1 MHIFRR
7 GAALL
12 FCLFLLCGLGACKR
26 GGGGARAGE
35 SFLPEDAVAVV
46 AVPRLGEALRAF
58 GAVEGKFSDLE
69 PVRRALTRARE
80 QLLQDAEL
88 DLAQPANL
96 GKLGLDVDGGLY
108 YALSATG
115 KDHALII
122 GVRDGKVFDAYVRR
136 MAQKKSEA
144 TFEDRNVNGV
154 TVTVLSRFGRARL
167 AWTLVRGQVIL
178 CPQAAGD
185 QLAEHAAR
193 LAKLERHLGQSAAFQ
208 RAKERLGT
216 AHLLAYGDLSRGG
229 KLLQAAMPDLKAV
242 MERSN
247 LGEYSTAAFG
257 LRLSAE
263 EVVMRFFGEHSAE
276 VGKLMAAGSTGIGK
290 AAPLATYLPPETMAV
305 TRFSM
310 NPVVFSQQVQKG
322 LQPEQKQ
329 AYDQAVQKV
338 EQTLQM
344 SVEKDLLPLL
354 AGRFLIAVL
363 KPAASDMPQGPKA
376 MRAAELAGALPIV
389 GMIQVTDSKKAQA
402 LLTTVERL
410 LQQQGAPVTQRS
422 EGNNLIYAL
431 AKGPKPFVS
440 WTVAGDVLVVASGE
454 QLSKTLAFMAA
465 KKGPT
470 LVDRV
475 AQPRAKE
482 ALGSPD
488 RSIFFMDMEVLTAMV
503 RDLNAANPVGFL
515 DGAIMALSKFRDL
528 TVSGELSGQW
538 ALSEMS
544 VRLK

>member
-26 GGGGARAGE
+26 GGGARAGE

-69 PVRRALTRARE
+69 PVRRAMTRARE

-96 GKLGLDVDGGLY
+96 SKLGLDLDGGLY

-115 KDHALII
+115 KDHALIL

-185 QLAEHAAR
+185 QIAEHAAR

-216 AHLLAYGDLSRGG
+216 AHLLAFGDLSRGG

-310 NPVVFSQQVQKG
+310 NPAVFSQQVQKG

-354 AGRFLIAVL
+354 AGRFLIALL
-363 KPAASDMPQGPKA
+363 KPATADLPKT
-376 MRAAELAGALPIV
+376 MRAAELFGALPMV

-431 AKGPKPFVS
+431 TKGPKPLVS
-440 WTVAGDVLVVASGE
+440 WTVAGDVLVVATGE

-528 TVSGELSGQW
+528 TVSGELSAQS